1 MMTVRWFAW
10 FKYINMTVEYF
21 YSRHTKVRW
30 TRIELIMHVRWF
42 IFLLSQVVVRDFFPD
57 IVLQD
62 FSREKYLLKRDE
74 FVMVNQGIY

>member
-30 TRIELIMHVRWF
+30 TRIELIMHVRKMVHF
-42 IFLLSQVVVRDFFPD
+42 SAVSSCSQRFFPD

-62 FSREKYLLKRDE
+62 FSREKY
-74 FVMVNQGIY
+74 FF